1 MAFART
7 ILMRMFGRP
16 TGRLGRL
23 GGRLMARM
31 NARWGAWICDQLRI
45 NRSERVLEV
54 GFGPGVIIEH
64 LSKLAPEGHVSG
76 VDASP
81 EMVAQ
86 ARARNS
92 AAIRSGHVDLKVG
105 SVERLPF
112 ADNSFDKAVAINS
125 MQVRPD
131 PLAGLKEL
139 WRVLR
144 PGAVVALGFT
154 RHSGQSKD
162 GVTEALAA
170 AGFAQPHLVERADC
184 GFGALA
190 IKR

>member
-1 MAFART
+1 MLQLHKSRGRQMAFATT

-45 NRSERVLEV
+45 NRSERALEV
-54 GFGPGVIIEH
+54 GFGPGSIIEH

-86 ARARNS
+86 ARARNA
-92 AAIRSGHVDLKVG
+92 AAIRSGHVD
-105 SVERLPF
+105 
-112 ADNSFDKAVAINS
+112 
-125 MQVRPD
+125 
-131 PLAGLKEL
+131 
-139 WRVLR
+139 
-144 PGAVVALGFT
+144 
-154 RHSGQSKD
+154 
-162 GVTEALAA
+162 
-170 AGFAQPHLVERADC
+170 
-184 GFGALA
+184 
-190 IKR
+190 